1 LPLSVDK
8 VNAEEMQDQ
17 RAKYKIRKRAFMR
30 NGLKFGLILHI
41 RLHAQRSRED
51 KLAYRSAEP
60 GEEGVE
66 RLYLSLTA
74 IFHDVYNQ
82 NISESVG
89 LAENGPLAD
98 VGHSLMVYVNYHV
111 PSIALRLK
119 RLSCTQSLK

>member
-30 NGLKFGLILHI
+30 NGLKFGLVLHI

-51 KLAYRSAEP
+51 KLADRSAEP

-74 IFHDVYNQ
+74 IFHDV
-82 NISESVG
+82 
-89 LAENGPLAD
+89 
-98 VGHSLMVYVNYHV
+98 
-111 PSIALRLK
+111 
-119 RLSCTQSLK
+119 